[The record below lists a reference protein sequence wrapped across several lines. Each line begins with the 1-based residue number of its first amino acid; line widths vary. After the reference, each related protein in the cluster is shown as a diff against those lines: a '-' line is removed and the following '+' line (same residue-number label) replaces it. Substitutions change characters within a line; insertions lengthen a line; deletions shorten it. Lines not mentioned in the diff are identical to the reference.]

1 MLAVYQRELK
11 GYFYSPIAYIFM
23 GFFLL
28 ITGFFFYAYNIGP
41 AQANYNGMLSNL
53 MFLFM
58 LTVPIL
64 TMRSLSEERKNKTDQ
79 LLLTSPTSVTSV
91 ILGKYFAACSV
102 FLLTLVISFVY
113 PATLFIYGN
122 PSIAEIATGYIG
134 FFLLG
139 AALISVGVFISAL
152 CENQVTSAI
161 VTLVVL
167 LAMFIGAASLIQQLI
182 SVTWIN
188 ALLSWFSVYQRFTP
202 FSQGLLSLT
211 EVFYYLSF
219 AAVFVFLT
227 VRTVERRRWSEV

>member
-227 VRTVERRRWSEV
+227 IRTVERRRWSEV

>member
-1 MLAVYQRELK
+1 MLAVFKRELK
-11 GYFYSPIAYIFM
+11 GYFFSPIAYIFM

-28 ITGFFFYAYNIGP
+28 ITGVFFYAYNIGP
-41 AQANYNGMLSNL
+41 AQANYNSMLGNL
-53 MFLFM
+53 MFMFM

-79 LLLTSPTSVTSV
+79 LLLTSPVSVTNIV
-91 ILGKYFAACSV
+91 LGKYFAAVAV
-102 FLLTLVISFVY
+102 FLVTLVISFVY

-122 PSIAEIATGYIG
+122 PSPLEILTGYIG

-139 AALISVGVFISAL
+139 ATLISVGVFISAL

-167 LAMFIGAASLIQQLI
+167 LAMFIGAASIIQQLI
-182 SVTWIN
+182 SVQWIN
-188 ALLSWFSVYQRFTP
+188 TVLSWFSVYDRYAN
-202 FSQGLLSLT
+202 FSQGLLSLP
-211 EVFYYLSF
+211 EIFYYISF

-227 VRTVERRRWSEV
+227 IRTVERRRWSEV

>member
-1 MLAVYQRELK
+1 MLAVFKRELK

-28 ITGFFFYAYNIGP
+28 ITGVFFYAYNIGP
-41 AQANYNGMLSNL
+41 AQANYNSMLGNL
-53 MFLFM
+53 MFMFM

-79 LLLTSPTSVTSV
+79 LLLTSPVGVSSV
-91 ILGKYFAACSV
+91 ILGKYFAAVAV
-102 FLLTLVISFVY
+102 FLITLVISFVY

-122 PSIAEIATGYIG
+122 PSPLEILTGYIG

-139 AALISVGVFISAL
+139 AALISVGIFISAL

-167 LAMFIGAASLIQQLI
+167 LAMFIGAASIIQQMI
-182 SVTWIN
+182 SIQWIN
-188 ALLSWFSVYQRFTP
+188 TVLSWFSVYDRFSN
-202 FSQGLLSLT
+202 FSQGLLSLP
-211 EVFYYLSF
+211 EIFYYISF

-227 VRTVERRRWSEV
+227 IRTVERRRWSEV

>member
-122 PSIAEIATGYIG
+122 PSLAEIMTGYIG

-188 ALLSWFSVYQRFTP
+188 SLLSWFSVYQRFTP